1 MMLSNRAQSLK
12 PSPTLAM
19 ANRARE
25 LQAAG
30 VDVVS
35 LAVGEPDWP
44 SYPEAVEAGIQA
56 LQSGFTRYTAAHG
69 IVELREA
76 IAVQTTKELGLSY
89 SAGDVAV
96 ATGAKYALFSALQ
109 ILINPGDVVLIPA
122 PYWVSYPVMAELA
135 GARCVEIPSTV
146 ENNFKI
152 QAEQLETAIQEAKGR
167 AKVLMFCSPN
177 NPTGI
182 AYSAAELRAIAAVVK
197 KYPELVVLS
206 DDIYNRLIFSDSPA
220 LFGGG
225 SGAVAGAGTPV
236 GAGVGA
242 GAQSAGALA
251 GQAIRL
257 AAHLLHV
264 APELRNQVIVVNS
277 VSKSCAMTGWRVGW
291 ALGPK
296 SFIQP
301 LSDFLSQSTS
311 NICSIAQK
319 AAVRAVQ
326 VQDQKLP
333 EVLGM
338 LEARRKIFSEGLG
351 KVQGLKV
358 YAPDGAFYLWV
369 GVQGWIGKKHA
380 RFQKTLS
387 DSKLVSEALLEAA
400 GLAVVPGVEFG
411 MEGYLRLSLAASE
424 TNLRKATERMAQFSK
439 ELN

>member
-1 MMLSNRAQSLK
+1 MMLSNRAHSLK

-44 SYPEAVEAGIQA
+44 SFPEAVEAGMQA

-76 IAVQTTKELGLSY
+76 IAVQTTKELGVSY

-152 QAEQLETAIQEAKGR
+152 RAEQLEKAIQDSKGR

-182 AYSAAELRAIAAVVK
+182 AYTVNELMAIAAVVK
-197 KYPELVVLS
+197 KYPELIVLS

-220 LFGGG
+220 LFG
-225 SGAVAGAGTPV
+225 SV
-236 GAGVGA
+236 
-242 GAQSAGALA
+242 QSAG
-251 GQAIRL
+251 QSIRVS
-257 AAHLLHV
+257 AHLLHV
-264 APELRNQVIVVNS
+264 APELKNQVIVVNS
-277 VSKSCAMTGWRVGW
+277 VSKTCAMTGWRVGW

-296 SFIQP
+296 TFIQP

-333 EVLGM
+333 QVLSM
-338 LEARRKIFSEGLG
+338 LEARRKLFSDGLE

-358 YAPDGAFYLWV
+358 HAPDGAFYLWV
-369 GVQGWIGKKHA
+369 GVQTWIGKKHA
-380 RFQKTLS
+380 RFSKTLA

-400 GLAVVPGVEFG
+400 GLAVVPGLEFG

-424 TNLRKATERMAQFSK
+424 ANLKKATERMGQFSK
-439 ELN
+439 ELS